1 MLHPELMFRP
11 VLPVTAA
18 LLAALLTGC
27 QVSSS
32 AGPGRYAVPVGKSV
46 TVPVSIGYRGSWSI
60 TEKPAWVNLSAMS
73 GTGDVDFD
81 VTVNRA
87 LGTPLAADLVSLSG
101 ALTVSW
107 TDPGGRTGITK
118 WPVTADE
125 YTLSGRV
132 EAGASVQGL
141 DARPAPKQADT
152 GARSVHGVIVTYRTP
167 VGTGLQAQGAS
178 TGQERRAAAVLT
190 AAGIGVHR
198 ARPLGARSA
207 VVQVSDPASAMK
219 VLRSDP
225 DVLSVTENVVL
236 RTQATSVTLAAAV
249 HPTDQFAPL
258 QWAYQL
264 LGYPAVWRDMEDHP
278 YTRAVTVGVV
288 DSGVRYDHP
297 DMQGRMWRPGEGA
310 LDVLEATVDTAGTG
324 NGDGDGPDTDPTD
337 PRTPGRTL
345 GSHGT
350 HVTGIIAAR
359 WGDNGASTGCSS
371 CSHTGVIGATNTANV
386 KILPIRAIDAE
397 GNTDIAQV
405 TVSVRYAAGL
415 SVMLDGTT
423 YTNPHPAQVINLSLG
438 GEIGAAEAQPMCDAV
453 ADAVAAGSLVVVAA
467 GNGYGTQPFYPAAC
481 PGAVAVGS
489 VTLSGGSAP
498 RRATYSSAYP
508 QVQLAA
514 PGGTDYFQ
522 DATYYNGAR
531 WDPQGDGTVEPFVD
545 AIVSTGW
552 DYARNL
558 PNYEVEAGTSQ
569 AAPQVSALA
578 ALLLSKGVTS
588 GAADTLTRL
597 TSTAT
602 DLGPAGRDDLF
613 GYGMINASAALNAPA
628 VSDTLGLRLQDA
640 RGQVYQPSLDAVG
653 RFTAYL
659 GSGTYRVIGGR
670 DRDGNGVYGE
680 TGEPRAEQ
688 AITLGPDSPAADVGS
703 LIPR

>member
-1 MLHPELMFRP
+1 MFRP
-11 VLPVTAA
+11 VLPLTAG

-27 QVSSS
+27 QVFSS
-32 AGPGRYAVPVGKSV
+32 AGPGRYAVPVGKNV
-46 TVPVSIGYRGSWSI
+46 TVPVSIGYKGSWSI
-60 TEKPAWVNLSAMS
+60 MEKPAWVKLSVSS

-81 VTVNRA
+81 LTVDRA
-87 LGTPLAADLVSLSG
+87 LGTPLAADLPALSG

-107 TDPGGRTGITK
+107 TDPGGRTGTTK
-118 WPVTADE
+118 WPITADE
-125 YTLSGRV
+125 YTLTGRV
-132 EAGASVQGL
+132 DSGASVQGA
-141 DARPAPKQADT
+141 DARIALKQADT
-152 GARSVHGVIVTYRTP
+152 GTRASHGVIVTYRVP
-167 VGTGLQAQGAS
+167 LATGLRAPG
-178 TGQERRAAAVLT
+178 GQERRATLALT
-190 AAGIGVHR
+190 AAGLSVGR

-207 VVQVSDPASAMK
+207 VVQVSEPASAMK
-219 VLRSDP
+219 VLSSDP

-236 RTQATSVTLAAAV
+236 RTQATSVPLAAAV
-249 HPTDQFAPL
+249 EPTDQFAPL
-258 QWAYQL
+258 QWAYRL
-264 LGYPAVWRDMEDHP
+264 LGYPAVWRDMQDHP
-278 YTRAVTVGVV
+278 YTKAVTVAVV

-297 DMQGRMWRPGEGA
+297 DLQGRLWLPGEGA

-337 PRTPGRTL
+337 PSTPGRTL

-359 WGDNGASTGCSS
+359 WGDNGTSTSCAS
-371 CSHTGVIGATNTANV
+371 CSRTGVIGATNTANV

-415 SVMLDGTT
+415 SVVLDGTT

-438 GEIGAAEAQPMCDAV
+438 GEIGATEARPMCDAV

-498 RRATYSSAYP
+498 RRATYSNAYP

-545 AIVSTGW
+545 AILSTGW
-552 DYARNL
+552 EYAKNL

-588 GAADTLTRL
+588 GATDTLARL

-602 DLGPAGRDDLF
+602 DLGAAGRDDSF
-613 GYGMINASAALNAPA
+613 GYGMINASAALGAPA

-640 RGQVYQPSLDAVG
+640 RGQVYQPALDAVG
-653 RFTAYL
+653 RFKAYL
-659 GSGTYRVIGGR
+659 GSGTYRVIG
-670 DRDGNGVYGE
+670 
-680 TGEPRAEQ
+680 
-688 AITLGPDSPAADVGS
+688 
-703 LIPR
+703 